1 MPSTNPKAAVRKIK
15 YRCFEK
21 EFTDFIPCETVT
33 EQKHLDYDDKG
44 VVVIVDDRPCD
55 WQELADKDVDKVGI
69 KYVLEMAKKG
79 LVDSETLRFR
89 DEEALD
95 LSKINP
101 MDPQAIKDVI
111 GSTQENAQKLES
123 IAKELGVSVNDLV
136 QAFASG
142 TLGSLVDSK
151 TATVEKKEGEQNA

>member
-1 MPSTNPKAAVRKIK
+1 MPSTNTMAAVRKIK

-21 EFTDFIPCETVT
+21 EFTDFVPSENIT
-33 EQKHLDYDDKG
+33 EQKHLDFDEKG

-55 WQELADKDVDKVGI
+55 WLELANKDVDKVGI

-79 LVDSETLRFR
+79 LVDPETLRFR

-101 MDPQAIKDVI
+101 MDPQSIKDII
-111 GSTQENAQKLES
+111 GSTEENANKLETIS
-123 IAKELGVSVNDLV
+123 KKLGVSVNDLI

-142 TLGSLVDSK
+142 KLADLVESK
-151 TATVEKKEGEQNA
+151 TANVDKKEGEQNA